1 MVGWKGDW
9 ELADRH
15 RRTVDA
21 DCRSMQHGMIP
32 LVVEARSAARLR
44 DHPATI
50 LRPWLGADCLG
61 PYLCIYMSMRA
72 PESRSSASQL
82 LLRRVGAICVLLVV
96 SYSGV
101 KAVVEYFGGGS
112 ADAGT
117 VVSPLNT
124 TETAADGATTTVAG
138 ETEVP
143 SDADIEQAEEEPR
156 QTDPPVSEVEAA
168 EPRSDGPPTADNPA
182 RVYIVGDSDAGTFG
196 PYLQQLVDGTTLAT
210 TQLNYKVS
218 SGLARPD
225 FYNWPDELAAALPAV
240 DPDIIV
246 ATFGGNDAQGLSA
259 FQEEL
264 QFVVGDPVANEAE
277 WSTEYT
283 KRAGDVMDLLL
294 EGERTVIWVGIPN
307 DDNPDVTAR
316 LAIQDR
322 AAKAAAAARPGVT
335 FIDTWARFSGREGN
349 WAEFVIDP
357 RDGEGKDVRASDG
370 FHLNVNGA
378 EILALDIAQAVRDDL
393 RARGANI

>member
-1 MVGWKGDW
+1 M
-9 ELADRH
+9 
-15 RRTVDA
+15 
-21 DCRSMQHGMIP
+21 
-32 LVVEARSAARLR
+32 SA
-44 DHPATI
+44 P
-50 LRPWLGADCLG
+50 G
-61 PYLCIYMSMRA
+61 
-72 PESRSSASQL
+72 SSTNTLQL
-82 LLRRVGAICVLLVV
+82 LLRQVGVICVLLVV
-96 SYSGV
+96 AYSGV
-101 KAVVEYFGGGS
+101 KAVTEYFSGDSANAGS
-112 ADAGT
+112 VANPLDA
-117 VVSPLNT
+117 
-124 TETAADGATTTVAG
+124 TEAQGAGVTATVAD

-143 SDADIEQAEEEPR
+143 DDADIEQAEEEAP
-156 QTDPPVSEVEAA
+156 QTDPPVTEIEVSA
-168 EPRSDGPPTADNPA
+168 PRVAGPPTADNPA

-196 PYLQQLVDGTTLAT
+196 PYLQQLLDGTTVAT

-225 FYNWPDELAAALPAV
+225 FYNWPDQLAAALPAV

-264 QFVVGDPVANEAE
+264 QFVIGDPVANEAE
-277 WSTEYT
+277 WSAEYT

-294 EGERTVIWVGIPN
+294 EGGRTVIWVGIPN

-357 RDGEGKDVRASDG
+357 RDGEGKDVRADDG

-378 EILALDIAQAVRDDL
+378 EILALDIAQVVRDDL